1 MECVISYLGIEGL
14 KTNLSMNKIIIAGA
28 GGIGRAVGLILAEN
42 KSFETK
48 IFIGDLYLKVARE
61 AANWIE
67 EGIQRS
73 GEVIPFDMPAQGV
86 NDEMIE
92 ILKTSDILLDC
103 LPGSQAPRMAKLCR
117 KYGLHYANL
126 TEYVKETN
134 EVIEIAKDSDQGFVL
149 QTGLAPGFINVLA
162 MKLFNDFCAQHGVGK
177 IDKMSMKVGALTK
190 HARAPH
196 FYGFTWSPVGVAT
209 EYVKP
214 CVAVRNYE
222 TVLLPALSERETIV
236 VDGLTLEDNLTSG
249 GAADL
254 PNALAGKVK
263 DLDYK
268 TLRFPGHYQWVDN
281 ILSITTD
288 GKDRVKK
295 LQSTMQEFIPSVEDD
310 QVIIYASVQGKDKN
324 GVLRALEGSYQILPM
339 KVGTK
344 TLRAIQTTTAA
355 PLAECARML
364 ATGEWKGVVFQS
376 QLDPESFM
384 NGPFVSMVYGGG
396 KVEETVA
403 V

>member
-1 MECVISYLGIEGL
+1 
-14 KTNLSMNKIIIAGA
+14 MNKIVIAGA

-48 IFIGDLYLKVARE
+48 IFIGDLYLKVAKD
-61 AANWIE
+61 ATQWIE
-67 EGIQRS
+67 EGL
-73 GEVIPFDMPAQGV
+73 GETGDVTPFKMPAEGV
-86 NDEMIE
+86 DNEMIE
-92 ILKTSDILLDC
+92 VLKTSDILLDC
-103 LPGSQAPRMAKLCR
+103 LPGSQAPRMARLCK
-117 KYGLHYANL
+117 KYDLHYANL
-126 TEYVKETN
+126 TEYVNETN
-134 EVIEIAKDSDQGFVL
+134 EVIEIAKGSDRGFVL
-149 QTGLAPGFINVLA
+149 QTGLAPGFINILG
-162 MKLFNDFCAQHGVGK
+162 MKLFNDFCAKYGVNE

-209 EYVKP
+209 EYLKP
-214 CVAVRNYE
+214 CVAVRNGKK
-222 TVLLPALSERETIV
+222 VLLPALSERETLLI
-236 VDGLTLEDNLTSG
+236 DGITLEDNLTSG

-254 PNALAGKVK
+254 PDALAGRVK
-263 DLDYK
+263 TLDYK

-281 ILSITTD
+281 ILSVLPEGD
-288 GKDRVKK
+288 NRVKQ
-295 LQSTMQEFIPSVEDD
+295 LQDTMQTFVPMIEED

-324 GVLRALEGSYQILPM
+324 GNLRAMEGSYRILPM

-344 TLRAIQTTTAA
+344 TLRAIQSTTAA

-364 ATGEWKGVVFQS
+364 ATGKWKGVVFQS
-376 QLDPESFM
+376 ELDPDSFM

-396 KVEETVA
+396 KVKEPMA

>member
-1 MECVISYLGIEGL
+1 
-14 KTNLSMNKIIIAGA
+14 MNKILIAGA

-42 KSFETK
+42 KSFECK
-48 IFIGDLYLKVARE
+48 IFIGDLYMKVARE
-61 AANWIE
+61 AAEWIE
-67 EGIQRS
+67 EGINTHD
-73 GEVIPFDMPAQGV
+73 VVTPFDMPAQGV
-86 NDEMIE
+86 NDEMVE
-92 ILKTSDILLDC
+92 ILKTCDILLDC

-117 KYGLHYANL
+117 EYDLHYANL

-134 EVIEIAKDSDQGFVL
+134 EVMEIAKDSDRGFVL
-149 QTGLAPGFINVLA
+149 QTGLAPGFINVLG
-162 MKLFNDFCAQHGVGK
+162 MKLFNDFCAKNGVDK

-209 EYVKP
+209 EYLKP

-222 TVLLPALSERETIV
+222 KVLLPALSEKETLI

-254 PNALAGKVK
+254 PEALAGRVK

-268 TLRFPGHYQWVDN
+268 TLRFPGHYDWVKN
-281 ILSITTD
+281 ILSVTPEEGD
-288 GKDRVKK
+288 ERVKK
-295 LQSTMQEFIPSVEDD
+295 LQSTMQAFIPAIEED

-324 GVLRALEGSYQILPM
+324 GVLRAMEGSYRILPM
-339 KVGTK
+339 KIGNK

-396 KVEETVA
+396 EVKETVVA
-403 V
+403 

>member
-1 MECVISYLGIEGL
+1 
-14 KTNLSMNKIIIAGA
+14 MNKIVIVGA

-48 IFIGDLYLKVARE
+48 IYIGDLYMKVARE
-61 AANWIE
+61 AAQWIE
-67 EGIQRS
+67 EGLGTS
-73 GEVIPFDMPAQGV
+73 ADVTPFDMPKEGAS
-86 NDEMIE
+86 DDMIE

-103 LPGSQAPRMAKLCR
+103 LPGSQAPRMARFCR
-117 KYGLHYANL
+117 DYDLHYANL

-134 EVIEIAKDSDQGFVL
+134 EVMEIAKDSDRGFVL
-149 QTGLAPGFINVLA
+149 QTGLAPGFINVLG
-162 MKLFNDFCAQHGVGK
+162 MKLFNDFCAQHGVK
-177 IDKMSMKVGALTK
+177 KVDKMSMKVGALTK

-196 FYGFTWSPVGVAT
+196 FYGFTWSAVGVAT
-209 EYVKP
+209 EYIKP

-222 TVLLPALSERETIV
+222 KVLLPALSERETLV

-254 PNALAGKVK
+254 PEALAGRVK

-281 ILSITTD
+281 ILSITPD
-288 GKDRVKK
+288 GKGRIKK
-295 LQSTMQEFIPSVEDD
+295 LQDTMQEFVPSVEED

-324 GVLRALEGSYQILPM
+324 GVLRAIEGSYRILPM
-339 KVGTK
+339 KIGTK

-364 ATGEWKGVVFQS
+364 ATGKWKGVVFQS

-384 NGPFVSMVYGGG
+384 NGPFVSMVYGGS
-396 KVEETVA
+396 KVEEA
-403 V
+403 VTA